1 MLVILYSMRVF
12 GYGRGIDRVLKG
24 VGELYS
30 FGRENG
36 ERREVFYLWLKVV
49 WENKRGLIR

>member
-36 ERREVFYLWLKVV
+36 ERREVFYL
-49 WENKRGLIR
+49 